1 MSLLDAHG
9 YEAVFGTPE
18 GDTYRIPLV
27 CWREDGDHVYG
38 MVLTKGHLR
47 RTDQLRN
54 FLQYDH
60 RHTTNQNNTHPT
72 PHFNPPP
79 FNPPATATRPD
90 TQPDVTRPDNAQP
103 ATRPD
108 STRLDDTRPDGTRL
122 PALR

>member
-38 MVLTKGHLR
+38 MVLVKGHLR

-54 FLQYDH
+54 FLQYDRRPSADRDH
-60 RHTTNQNNTHPT
+60 AHPA
-72 PHFNPPP
+72 PP
-79 FNPPATATRPD
+79 FDPPAADSRPHG
-90 TQPDVTRPDNAQP
+90 THMP
-103 ATRPD
+103 AAKKV
-108 STRLDDTRPDGTRL
+108 SAAAL
-122 PALR
+122 P